1 MNVCVL
7 VLVCVCVSGVW
18 GGGGIRVLLSESNEW
33 LLD

>member
-7 VLVCVCVSGVW
+7 VLVCVCVSGV
-18 GGGGIRVLLSESNEW
+18 GGGIRVLLSESNEW